1 MSIHKAKESAS
12 HRCFHEALSENLTSP
27 EYKPFLSEEEIL
39 FLQRL
44 IDENPEWV
52 DTIYN
57 AVDKVVQI
65 NNILDLHLIPSVVLM
80 VSHIVVAYFSHTMPK
95 HVDSFIILRF
105 LLDSL
110 IDSELFF
117 LPDVKRS
124 VVKHVVDTSLE
135 LLKMS
140 LPTMIVKKNCCFW

>member
-1 MSIHKAKESAS
+1 MKITNLKTDNKT
-12 HRCFHEALSENLTSP
+12 FHDTLAENLASP

-39 FLQRL
+39 FLQQL
-44 IDENPEWV
+44 VEQNPEWV
-52 DTIYN
+52 DMIYSV
-57 AVDKVVQI
+57 VDKVVQI
-65 NNILDLHLIPSVVLM
+65 NNTLDLHLIPSVVLM
-80 VSHIVVAYFSHTMPK
+80 VSHIVVAYFSHTLPK
-95 HVDSFIILRF
+95 DVDSFVILRF

-110 IDSELFF
+110 IDCELFF

-124 VVKHVVDTSLE
+124 VIKHVVDTSLE

>member
-1 MSIHKAKESAS
+1 MSIPK
-12 HRCFHEALSENLTSP
+12 RCFHDTLAENLKSP
-27 EYKPFLSEEEIL
+27 EYESVLSEEEIL

-44 IDENPEWV
+44 INENPEWV
-52 DTIYN
+52 DTIYS

-80 VSHIVVAYFSHTMPK
+80 VSHIVVAYYSHTMPK
-95 HVDSFIILRF
+95 QVDSFVILRF

-110 IDSELFF
+110 IDCELFF

-124 VVKHVVDTSLE
+124 VIKHVVDTSLE
-135 LLKMS
+135 LLKLS
-140 LPTMIVKKNCCFW
+140 LPTMIVKKKYCFW